1 MSGTVRPGGSS
12 TPGSSQGFERLVSQ
26 PPWFPR
32 GFGGLWQIP
41 RLNSG
46 FDQGGRMK
54 VSAEEIDQ
62 ARTEKGGWTRETLA
76 KWGVPWPPPKG
87 WRQALIEG
95 RPIPKA

>member
-1 MSGTVRPGGSS
+1 
-12 TPGSSQGFERLVSQ
+12 
-26 PPWFPR
+26 
-32 GFGGLWQIP
+32 
-41 RLNSG
+41 
-46 FDQGGRMK
+46 MK